1 MITTIILCSIT
12 LAGACFLAEKSV
24 NPDSKPVDALK
35 NGYNRLSKT
44 LIAEIEKTKKQ
55 KDESETEAEPEP
67 QEKEPEQTS
76 KTEDK

>member
-35 NGYNRLSKT
+35 NGYDRLSKT
-44 LIAEIEKTKKQ
+44 LLSEIEKSKKQ
-55 KDESETEAEPEP
+55 KVDKDEKPEAS
-67 QEKEPEQTS
+67 EKEPEQPSET
-76 KTEDK
+76 KEK